1 MTCSNCERDI
11 PVDAVFCPYCG
22 YKQIVHANDHAFVVE
37 TLDENLEKTDD
48 FENSELTNNQ
58 SELACNQPNFTRH
71 KEKKKGFKWFHFI
84 IYFQIWMYMLASI
97 VNGFNFTIG
106 PRYGDWTTTETIYS
120 AYPELKSIDITF
132 GVVMFVLV
140 VFAFITR
147 QHLVR
152 FKSTGPKYYLVICLS
167 YAILNIIY
175 AFMASFVSGIE
186 VRSILTSNEIIEIV
200 VSIIFTAINLVYFR
214 KRKNFFIS

>member
-48 FENSELTNNQ
+48 FENSELTNKQ

-84 IYFQIWMYMLASI
+84 IYFQIYPNRRALYISSFI
-97 VNGFNFTIG
+97 NHIITSFIIKQLSCFEGGCFFKVFSDRLDEFTNK
-106 PRYGDWTTTETIYS
+106 R
-120 AYPELKSIDITF
+120 
-132 GVVMFVLV
+132 
-140 VFAFITR
+140 R
-147 QHLVR
+147 
-152 FKSTGPKYYLVICLS
+152 
-167 YAILNIIY
+167 
-175 AFMASFVSGIE
+175 
-186 VRSILTSNEIIEIV
+186 
-200 VSIIFTAINLVYFR
+200 IFDSLGR
-214 KRKNFFIS
+214 